1 METGQTTHCGN
12 KKTLIVYFFSK
23 CYLNQKIKLMLYLRS
38 QYNSN
43 RSHELIRKIFIWI
56 QKQVYFRQSF
66 RTNRIN
72 FAAKRVALCWPL
84 EWSQV
89 NVLASLFW
97 PTSNIHI
104 LYIVCGHKLPVWYIF
119 FLHVSVPQI
128 TKKLCSLWRKIS
140 LYASLQFVEE
150 MILIIVIIEC
160 FRVFVTV
167 PKSVNR
173 LHVFS
178 LWRLGEQPP
187 AVLQP
192 TICAAAHIG

>member
-128 TKKLCSLWRKIS
+128 TKKT
-140 LYASLQFVEE
+140 V
-150 MILIIVIIEC
+150 LIVAKNQPVC
-160 FRVFVTV
+160 QPLVCGGNDTNNSNNRVFQ
-167 PKSVNR
+167 S
-173 LHVFS
+173 
-178 LWRLGEQPP
+178 
-187 AVLQP
+187 
-192 TICAAAHIG
+192 ICNCAKIC

>member
-89 NVLASLFW
+89 NVLAS
-97 PTSNIHI
+97 PVTSIF
-104 LYIVCGHKLPVWYIF
+104 YIQCVGISYQCGTYFFYMYPCHRLQKNCAHCGEKLACMLAF
-119 FLHVSVPQI
+119 
-128 TKKLCSLWRKIS
+128 SLWRK
-140 LYASLQFVEE
+140 
-150 MILIIVIIEC
+150 
-160 FRVFVTV
+160 
-167 PKSVNR
+167 
-173 LHVFS
+173 
-178 LWRLGEQPP
+178 
-187 AVLQP
+187 
-192 TICAAAHIG
+192 